1 MVCGCEVEAGTGT
14 LGVACAEVAPAR
26 CNPHS
31 RPASRRG
38 PARHRGRGG
47 AHGARLVCERTRCAE
62 AATTRKDSL
71 SCTDDESLSPPGSP
85 AIAHSGTS
93 EAFIPCGATNIIN
106 NSSSSCGS
114 STTVSS
120 RISSEKVAPSSAA
133 INLSELPVPGLLKIM
148 CPYLQS
154 KEDRYSI

>member
-1 MVCGCEVEAGTGT
+1 MDPSVIYSLISNFYRQPEPEANESGDTVSELPKQQKMTDG
-14 LGVACAEVAPAR
+14 
-26 CNPHS
+26 
-31 RPASRRG
+31 
-38 PARHRGRGG
+38 
-47 AHGARLVCERTRCAE
+47 RTRPLAPRRL
-62 AATTRKDSL
+62 TRKDSL